1 MQREQTARGQS
12 LHSYSRPPSAHSE
25 QNYVAISQ
33 PHQARTGV
41 PLTIMLPSLTL
52 ACFVW
57 LSCFLSFG
65 KWHAKGDSKL
75 THLALPHPRVA
86 ITIRLVCIQAPI
98 VCWYVCLQFQL
109 FGSQCGLTSDISV
122 PTGRHGSALTSKAP
136 GLTSSVAVSDL
147 LRFTAPAGAGCWL
160 GVSVVDK

>member
-25 QNYVAISQ
+25 QNYAAISQ
-33 PHQARTGV
+33 PRQARTGV
-41 PLTIMLPSLTL
+41 PLTIALPSSTL
-52 ACFVW
+52 ACFAW
-57 LSCFLSFG
+57 LSRFLSFG
-65 KWHAKGDSKL
+65 KWHAKGDGEL
-75 THLALPHPRVA
+75 THLALPHPRVV
-86 ITIRLVCIQAPI
+86 ITVRLVCIQAP
-98 VCWYVCLQFQL
+98 VVRRYVRLRFQP
-109 FGSQCGLTSDISV
+109 FGSRCGLTSDISV